1 MLQAH
6 VQVYIF
12 SNFEIGDCN
21 LKVASSPCWSRF
33 YSLLFNQNRF
43 HWSRKEQRTG
53 GYHSYLI
60 CILGRGGS
68 PVLAPVCIRTTIL
81 VLKSSGIRQRRF
93 SQLWVGIHL
102 LSRLSC
108 LALPCIPAMVAM
120 CYTHQEHEALPDNG
134 HADLDHYV
142 HMHSAQQCKFHQ
154 KTSHKQRP
162 VPAPSS
168 GYAHP
173 CRRNQTHPRLR

>member
-1 MLQAH
+1 MRLCFLDWTILLSSYDF
-6 VQVYIF
+6 VVSFGRWWTCSKLMCRFTYFLILKL
-12 SNFEIGDCN
+12 EIVICK
-21 LKVASSPCWSRF
+21 KVASSPCWSRF

-93 SQLWVGIHL
+93 PQLWVGIHF

-120 CYTHQEHEALPDNG
+120 CLHSSRTRSSAWQRARWSGPLRSYALCPT
-134 HADLDHYV
+134 
-142 HMHSAQQCKFHQ
+142 MQI
-154 KTSHKQRP
+154 
-162 VPAPSS
+162 PSED
-168 GYAHP
+168 
-173 CRRNQTHPRLR
+173 